1 MTNIDICLYSQPS
14 SALQPA
20 HISPNRSFYYSYIL
34 AKEEEKETHPSL
46 QLPILVYFETQ
57 VYIFSTLTF

>member
-34 AKEEEKETHPSL
+34 TKEGEKKNHPSL
-46 QLPILVYFETQ
+46 QLSILVYFEAQ